1 MSDSFTN
8 ITAYKGFDHNLQ
20 CRGFQFELQQTYTH
34 EGKVKACESGFHA
47 CEYPLATFG
56 YYAPAESRYADVSL
70 SGQMHSDGGSDTKIA
85 AASITINAEL
95 RIPELIKRAIA
106 WITERCNPAKAA
118 HATGDQSASSATGY
132 QSASSATGYQSAS
145 SATGYRSA
153 SSATGDRSASS
164 ATGDRSASSATGDQ
178 SASSATGDQSAAIN
192 TGDAG
197 SVEVFD
203 GKRASFGVAVATG
216 FAGRAKAAIGSAIV
230 LVHRN
235 DDGAILHIRAAIAG
249 KEVKADTW
257 YSLDAT
263 GEFYEVTP

>member
-1 MSDSFTN
+1 MAAARKKKAGPAADAPKV
-8 ITAYKGFDHNLQ
+8 IAYKGFDHNLQ

-56 YYAPAESRYADVSL
+56 FYVPAESRYAEVSL

-118 HATGDQSASSATGY
+118 HATGDW
-132 QSASSATGYQSAS
+132 SASSATGYQSAS

-153 SSATGDRSASS
+153 SSATGCRSA
-164 ATGDRSASSATGDQ
+164 AT
-178 SASSATGDQSAAIN
+178 N
-192 TGDAG
+192 TGNYG
-197 SVEVFD
+197 SAEILD
-203 GKRASFGVAVATG
+203 GERSSFGVAVATG
-216 FAGRAKAAIGSAIV
+216 HEGKARASLGSSIV
-230 LVHRN
+230 LVHRD
-235 DDGAILHIRAAIAG
+235 DDGAIVHIRAAIAG
-249 KEVKADTW
+249 KDVKSDTW
-257 YSLDAT
+257 YVLNAA
-263 GEFYEVTP
+263 GEFVEVTP